1 MVVMRRGGRGW
12 IKYKNAARFIYTVC
26 FSNTKKDGQSEDA
39 MRPHTHTAYKTDQFE
54 LLTMEALG
62 KNNAGCPDT

>member
-1 MVVMRRGGRGW
+1 MGLSIKMLHGSSIQCASQTQRRTDNPKMPRDH
-12 IKYKNAARFIYTVC
+12 K
-26 FSNTKKDGQSEDA
+26 
-39 MRPHTHTAYKTDQFE
+39 HTAYKTDQFE

>member
-1 MVVMRRGGRGW
+1 MGLSIKMSHGSSIQCASQTQRGTDNPKMPKR
-12 IKYKNAARFIYTVC
+12 
-26 FSNTKKDGQSEDA
+26 D
-39 MRPHTHTAYKTDQFE
+39 HTHTAYKTDQFE

>member
-1 MVVMRRGGRGW
+1 MRTGGRDG

-39 MRPHTHTAYKTDQFE
+39 MRPHAHSLQNGSVRVIDNGSTWKE
-54 LLTMEALG
+54 
-62 KNNAGCPDT
+62 